1 MGLEKLVQRGSVYG
15 FGAGIVTTGVVVL
28 VASLFEVVLAVVL
41 LVLIAIAVPALVLLV
56 GATGGGPG
64 PSGEEM
70 GAGETANPVESGSSM
85 SPADME
91 AVVPATRLEYIM
103 YFMGFGVTA
112 AVILA
117 FFLR

>member
-28 VASLFEVVLAVVL
+28 VAGLFDVVLAVVL
-41 LVLIAIAVPALVLLV
+41 LVLSRLRFWLSSCCW
-56 GATGGGPG
+56 ATGGGPG